1 MIFLLHEKDI
11 LLAKTY
17 FLSFLSQFKTV
28 WLLVSMYGTSSTYEK
43 ESYLSKIICD
53 QSVFLVFADDK

>member
-11 LLAKTY
+11 LLAETY

-28 WLLVSMYGTSSTYEK
+28 WLLVSMYEQYVWK
-43 ESYLSKIICD
+43 QSYLSKIICD
-53 QSVFLVFADDK
+53 QASFFLVFADDE